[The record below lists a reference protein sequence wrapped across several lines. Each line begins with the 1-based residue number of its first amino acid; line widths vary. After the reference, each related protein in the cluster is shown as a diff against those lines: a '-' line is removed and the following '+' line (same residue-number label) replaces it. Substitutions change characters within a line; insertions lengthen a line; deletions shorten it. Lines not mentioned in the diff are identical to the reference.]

1 MQGSQWRDW
10 VHPSALEGGEERW
23 RSRPAQGRVLR
34 DVCAGRANGAIAHL
48 QTSSTVM
55 SDFTPVAPSSAPAPG
70 LERSLVFWDKIVKGF
85 RKKVEGKSV
94 YIYDDNDR

>member
-10 VHPSALEGGEERW
+10 VHPRALEGGEERW

-48 QTSSTVM
+48 QTLSTVM
-55 SDFTPVAPSSAPAPG
+55 SDFTPVVPSSAPAPG